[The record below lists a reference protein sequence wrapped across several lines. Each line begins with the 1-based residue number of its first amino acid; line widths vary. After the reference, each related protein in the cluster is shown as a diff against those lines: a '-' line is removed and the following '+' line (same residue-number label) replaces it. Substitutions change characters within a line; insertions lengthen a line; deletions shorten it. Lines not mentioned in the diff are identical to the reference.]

1 MKRRVIF
8 WTLSI
13 FTMFFIFLMSH
24 RDATASNSL
33 SVPLVNLCGFLGFDI
48 TNSNFNII
56 HTLIRKLGHISEFFF
71 LAFCLYNGLIC
82 DFTFKKSVFLSFI
95 ISFFYAISDEFHQ
108 LFIPG
113 RCGNITD
120 VMIDLFGVLLFILIL
135 LIYKNIVKNR

>member
-24 RDATASNSL
+24 KDATTSNSL
-33 SVPLVNLCGFLGFDI
+33 SVTLVNLCGFLGLDV
-48 TNSNFNII
+48 TSSNFDII

-71 LAFCLYNGLIC
+71 LAFCLYNALIC
-82 DFTFKKSVFLSFI
+82 DFTFKKSVFLAFI
-95 ISFFYAISDEFHQ
+95 ISFLYAISDEFHQ

-120 VMIDLFGVLLFILIL
+120 VMIDSLGMLLFISIL
-135 LIYKNIVKNR
+135 LIYKNIIKSR